1 MNFKKKILCLIIF
14 PCIVVTTIISTI
26 AIGQL
31 MNYTTT
37 MRVTTLNSLTTT
49 IQAYLG
55 CGVFHEKN
63 GDVYFGKKML
73 SDVMANLESL
83 HSNDFV
89 CTIFNGDTRVAT
101 TIDDE
106 SILGTSTNKDIVDQ
120 VVRQGGIYTGDNIM
134 IGDKPYSGYYSPLY
148 DDTQNIVGMLF
159 VGQDMT
165 NLTVTIGS
173 FIIFSLVCITFVFV
187 VCIGISI
194 IIMRRIISPLVT
206 SRKIISTIINGD
218 LSETIDPSSIW
229 ISKDEI
235 GVMCQNVIQL
245 QTGLAPIVKQIKAVS
260 SDLSNT
266 VETLYLGAEDVSQST
281 SNIDKAVDDVSQSA
295 TSQAEDIERLT
306 VVSDDMGKIID
317 TVLSNITN
325 LVDIGNRMNA
335 TKESSSTK
343 LSELS
348 DSNDVTLDSVTEIHN
363 QIMTTHKSVEE
374 IRSVLEVITDI
385 TGQTNLLSLN
395 ASIEA
400 ARAGEFGKGFSVV
413 ATEIRRLAE
422 QSERSA
428 DNINTIISELL
439 SNFNKII
446 ESLSIV
452 ESSINTQHNYLKDT
466 ITSFDELGEDITGT
480 IEGISEIE
488 ESSNNLNDK
497 RSKVIDTI
505 SSLSALSQENAATAE
520 ETSASVQMLSNAI
533 TSLTEQAEHINGSA
547 KTLLDS
553 VDRFKTE

>member
-1 MNFKKKILCLIIF
+1 MNFKRKILCLIIF
-14 PCIVVTTIISTI
+14 PCIVITTIISTI
-26 AIGQL
+26 AIKQL
-31 MNYTTT
+31 ESYTTT
-37 MRVTTLNSLTTT
+37 MRVTTLSSLTTT
-49 IQAYLG
+49 IQSYVG
-55 CGVFHEKN
+55 TGTFHEKDN
-63 GDVYFGKKML
+63 NVYFGKKML
-73 SDVMANLESL
+73 SDVMSSLESL
-83 HSNDFV
+83 HSNDIV
-89 CTIFNGDTRVAT
+89 CTIFEGDTRVAT
-101 TIDDE
+101 TIDDD
-106 SILGTSTNKDIVDQ
+106 SILGTGTDKDIVNQ
-120 VVRQGGIYTGDNIM
+120 VLRQGGNYTGDNIM

-148 DDTQNIVGMLF
+148 DDTRNIVGMLF

-165 NLTVTIGS
+165 NLNAAIGS
-173 FIIFSLVCITFVFV
+173 FIVFSLVCIISVFV
-187 VCIGISI
+187 VCIGTSTLIL
-194 IIMRRIISPLVT
+194 RRIISPLVT
-206 SRKIISTIINGD
+206 SREIINTIINGD
-218 LSETIDPSSIW
+218 LSETIDPSTIRT
-229 ISKDEI
+229 SKDEI
-235 GVMCQNVIQL
+235 GKMCQNVIQL
-245 QTGLAPIVKQIKAVS
+245 QTGLAPIVRQIKAVS

-266 VETLYLGAEDVSQST
+266 VETLYLGAEDVGRST
-281 SNIDKAVDDVSQSA
+281 SDIDKAVEDVSQSA
-295 TSQAEDIERLT
+295 MSQAGDIEQLT
-306 VVSDDMGKIID
+306 IVSDDMGKIID

-325 LVDIGNRMNA
+325 LVDIGNRMTE

-348 DSNDVTLDSVTEIHN
+348 DSNDVTLNSVTEIHN
-363 QIMTTHKSVEE
+363 QIMITHKSVEE

-428 DNINTIISELL
+428 NNINTIISDLL

-446 ESLSIV
+446 ESLSTV

-466 ITSFDELGEDITGT
+466 ITSFDELGQDITGA
-480 IEGISEIE
+480 IEGISDIE
-488 ESSNNLNDK
+488 ESSNSLNDK
-497 RSKVIDTI
+497 RGKVIDTI
-505 SSLSALSQENAATAE
+505 SSLSALSEENAATAE

-533 TSLTEQAEHINGSA
+533 TSLTEQTEHINGSA

>member
-1 MNFKKKILCLIIF
+1 MNFKRKILCLIIF

-26 AIGQL
+26 AIKQL
-31 MNYTTT
+31 ESYTTT
-37 MRVTTLNSLTTT
+37 MRVTTLSSLTTT
-49 IQAYLG
+49 IQSYVG
-55 CGVFHEKN
+55 TGTFHEKN
-63 GDVYFGKKML
+63 NDVYFGKKSL
-73 SDVMANLESL
+73 SDVMSSLESL
-83 HSNDFV
+83 HSNDMV
-89 CTIFNGDTRVAT
+89 CTIFEGDTRVAT
-101 TIDDE
+101 TIDDD
-106 SILGTSTNKDIVDQ
+106 SILGTGTDKDIVDQ
-120 VVRQGGIYTGDNIM
+120 VLRQGGTYTGDNIM

-148 DDTQNIVGMLF
+148 DDTRNIVGMLF

-165 NLTVTIGS
+165 NLNAAIGS
-173 FIIFSLVCITFVFV
+173 FVVFSLICIISVFV
-187 VCIGISI
+187 VCIGTSTLIL
-194 IIMRRIISPLVT
+194 RRIISPLVT
-206 SRKIISTIINGD
+206 SREIINTIINGD
-218 LSETIDPSSIW
+218 LSETIDPSTIR

-235 GVMCQNVIQL
+235 GKMCQNVIQL
-245 QTGLAPIVKQIKAVS
+245 QTGLAPIVRQIKAVS

-266 VETLYLGAEDVSQST
+266 VETLYLGAEDVGRST
-281 SNIDKAVDDVSQSA
+281 SDIDKAVEDVSQSA
-295 TSQAEDIERLT
+295 MSQAGDIEQLT
-306 VVSDDMGKIID
+306 IVSDDMGKIID

-325 LVDIGNRMNA
+325 LVDIGNRMTE

-348 DSNDVTLDSVTEIHN
+348 DSNDVTLNSVTEIHN
-363 QIMTTHKSVEE
+363 QIMITHKSVEE

-428 DNINTIISELL
+428 NNINTIISDLL

-446 ESLSIV
+446 ESLSTV

-466 ITSFDELGEDITGT
+466 ITSFDELGQDITGA
-480 IEGISEIE
+480 IEGISDIK
-488 ESSNNLNDK
+488 ESSNNLNTN
-497 RSKVIDTI
+497 RCKVIDTI

-533 TSLTEQAEHINGSA
+533 TSLTEQTEHINGSA